1 MKKSCGVIRKLDTAT
16 YQFKL
21 LNLISYE
28 VTVEI
33 YVNEAIGIFHTHI
46 YIYIYVILSIIQ
58 IIIIAII
65 KVGAFTQ
72 KKKRDTNDGRWG

>member
-1 MKKSCGVIRKLDTAT
+1 MKT
-16 YQFKL
+16 Y
-21 LNLISYE
+21 LISYE

-33 YVNEAIGIFHTHI
+33 YVNEVIGIFHTH
-46 YIYIYVILSIIQ
+46 ILSIIQ